1 MTTASFRPRQDAGIP
16 SGGEFKAFGHKEG
29 ELKLGRHSAAA
40 SSNRFVPES
49 LRMAHFPDPN
59 VIHELQWAVQSS
71 VDDEQLA
78 DYQAENFSD
87 KLPHL
92 HYEESAAY
100 FSQAQQ
106 AYADGGDL
114 AGILEEAAAAD
125 TARHPGGS
133 LADGYE
139 PSITEHRAGY
149 GQGVLSTGDKYTG
162 YRNATDICKDI
173 REELK
178 KATAANYLP
187 AGLKYSVTNDKFA
200 GGQAVR
206 VVIQGVSDADRT
218 AGSTEMDRH
227 GEIADLPEYKQLGA
241 RVESITDAYNRQ
253 DVDGQSDYFNV
264 AYYSSVDVESDR
276 SRAFR
281 EEEAAKRKAARAT

>member
-1 MTTASFRPRQDAGIP
+1 MFRPRQDAGIP

-29 ELKLGRHSAAA
+29 GLTLGRHSAPA

-49 LRMAHFPDPN
+49 LRMAHFQDPN
-59 VIHELQWAVQSS
+59 TLHELQWAVQSS
-71 VDDEQLA
+71 VDDDQLA

-114 AGILEEAAAAD
+114 TGILEEAAAAD
-125 TARHPGGS
+125 TARHPGGA
-133 LADGYE
+133 LAEGYE
-139 PSITEHRAGY
+139 PSIIEHRDGY
-149 GQGVLSTGDKYTG
+149 GQGSLSVGDKYTG
-162 YRNATDICKDI
+162 YRNATDVCKDI

-206 VVIQGVSDADRT
+206 VVIQGVSDADRKM
-218 AGSTEMDRH
+218 GSTDMNRY
-227 GEIADLPEYKQLGA
+227 GEIDDLPEYKQLGA
-241 RVESITDAYNRQ
+241 RVEAITDSFNKQ
-253 DVDGQSDYFNV
+253 DVDSQSDYFNV
-264 AYYSSVDVESDR
+264 SYYSSVDVESDR
-276 SRAFR
+276 SRTFR
-281 EEEAAKRKAARAT
+281 EEEAAKRKAARAK